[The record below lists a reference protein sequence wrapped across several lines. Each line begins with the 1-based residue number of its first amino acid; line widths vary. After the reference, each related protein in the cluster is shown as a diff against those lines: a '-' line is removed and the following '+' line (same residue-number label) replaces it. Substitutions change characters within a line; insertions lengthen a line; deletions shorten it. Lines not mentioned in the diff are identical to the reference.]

1 VSLTID
7 AVITLKISQR
17 FKIDPALA
25 TDGDSEQTVTQISS
39 RQCLKGAG
47 AGASDFSVDDSGS
60 NRATVQHRG
69 LLVSG
74 HQLFWS
80 ETYVETGT
88 SYRGPKRLTKPK
100 RKSNFDKYVTEVIS
114 SQAHH
119 ESSFL
124 NQ

>member
-1 VSLTID
+1 MSLTID

-25 TDGDSEQTVTQISS
+25 TDATRDSDQTVTQISS

-80 ETYVETGT
+80 ETYVEIGT
-88 SYRGPKRLTKPK
+88 S
-100 RKSNFDKYVTEVIS
+100 
-114 SQAHH
+114 
-119 ESSFL
+119 
-124 NQ
+124 